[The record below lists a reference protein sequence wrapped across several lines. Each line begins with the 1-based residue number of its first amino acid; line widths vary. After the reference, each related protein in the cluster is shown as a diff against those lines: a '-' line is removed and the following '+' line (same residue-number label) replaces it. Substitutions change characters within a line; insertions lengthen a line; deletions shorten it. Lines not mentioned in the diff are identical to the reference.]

1 MDVLRRDTIRCVTS
15 LAVFLFIT
23 LIATNEPSAFPAID
37 AAMLE
42 RAEQN
47 AASTLKAIETSLK
60 RDPKFRE
67 LYSAHFNLRFDC
79 TEREARGLMS
89 LLERTYADLSKQF
102 SAKADDPVFVGKLLV
117 VVISDRTEFEKLV
130 ADFEEFTPPRELI
143 GLYRGRD
150 DGGGY
155 LFVCLPQTGPTTAP
169 ADARLAL
176 SAMAAREL
184 SLAFLSRFKG
194 VGELPPWLG
203 RGIACLMQQQLVP
216 EIRVD
221 NSAAKMLAS
230 ANFELDYLFEPE
242 VPENR
247 QFDAAAASM
256 VKMLADRD
264 KAALGRMIESLKRGV
279 KQEDALGREFALD
292 QNELIK
298 EWRKYL
304 QTRP

>member
-1 MDVLRRDTIRCVTS
+1 MALTVADGT
-15 LAVFLFIT
+15 
-23 LIATNEPSAFPAID
+23 SAFPAVD
-37 AAMLE
+37 AATVE
-42 RAEQN
+42 KAEQN
-47 AASTLKAIETSLK
+47 AASTLKAVETSLK

-67 LYSAHFNLRFDC
+67 LSSAHFNLRFDC
-79 TEREARGLMS
+79 TDREARGLMS
-89 LLERTYADLSKQF
+89 LLERTYGELSKQF
-102 SAKADDPVFVGKLLV
+102 NAKADDPVFVGKLLV
-117 VVISDRTEFEKLV
+117 VIISNRAEFEKVV
-130 ADFEEFTPPRELI
+130 ADFEEFIPPREI
-143 GLYRGRD
+143 VGLYRGRD

-194 VGELPPWLG
+194 AGDLPPWLG

-216 EIRVD
+216 QIRVD

-247 QFDAAAASM
+247 QFDAAAASI

-264 KAALGRMIESLKRGV
+264 KPALGRMIESLKRGV
-279 KQEDALGREFALD
+279 RPDDALAREFAMD